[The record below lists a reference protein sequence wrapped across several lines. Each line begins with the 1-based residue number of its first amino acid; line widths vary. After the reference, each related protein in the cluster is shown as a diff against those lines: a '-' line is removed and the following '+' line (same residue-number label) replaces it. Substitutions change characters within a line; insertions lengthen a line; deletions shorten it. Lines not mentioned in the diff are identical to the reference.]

1 MGTNFYRIPS
11 VKDMEDKKNLLQTR
25 VRQIEV
31 TPKSIFRKFSID
43 QNSNTLEYFTPWDEF
58 IDGLEIHLGKRSMG
72 WKFCWNFH
80 DNKYYQNKEELF
92 NFIRSG
98 RIIDEYG
105 EEIEPNEFI
114 EMALE
119 WCKDDGWD
127 TQTYYQ
133 ENPSSRVSWFDS
145 SRYYDIYIDDLR
157 VSTSTDFS

>member
-43 QNSNTLEYFTPWDEF
+43 QNSNTLEYVTPWDEF

-98 RIIDEYG
+98 CIIDEYG

-119 WCKDDGWD
+119 WCKDDGCN

-133 ENPSSRVSWFDS
+133 ENASIRVSWFDS
-145 SRYYDIYIDDLR
+145 SRYHDIYIDDLR